1 MKVKLAISSEI
12 LEDLV
17 TIEAQAMSEQITN
30 LVTYIQNLD
39 KQRSSLTVKK
49 GEQVY
54 LVEHDEIVRLY
65 LEDRVLQVETVETTY
80 TSNLRLYQVKEDL
93 PANFLQISQSEIIHI
108 KQLDHL
114 KLTAN
119 GLVKLVMKNGSVTY
133 SSRRYLKSYQ
143 RKVRTMKKYILSASL
158 GIAIGTIISI
168 ITSAVF
174 GQGTYL
180 PLNPFSTM
188 GAYYLSNF
196 SQVTVMLICVAI
208 WATIGILFPAGRQDF

>member
-1 MKVKLAISSEI
+1 MKVKLAISPEI

-17 TIEAQAMSEQITN
+17 TIEAQAMSEQVSH
-30 LVTYIQNLD
+30 LMTYIQNLD

-65 LEDRVLQVETVETTY
+65 LEDRLLQVETVENVY

-133 SSRRYLKSYQ
+133 SSRRYLKIIKE
-143 RKVRTMKKYILSASL
+143 RL
-158 GIAIGTIISI
+158 G
-168 ITSAVF
+168 
-174 GQGTYL
+174 L
-180 PLNPFSTM
+180 
-188 GAYYLSNF
+188 
-196 SQVTVMLICVAI
+196 
-208 WATIGILFPAGRQDF
+208 

>member
-1 MKVKLAISSEI
+1 MKVKLAISPEI

-17 TIEAQAMSEQITN
+17 TIEAQAMSEQITQ
-30 LVTYIQNLD
+30 LVAYVQNLD
-39 KQRSSLTVKK
+39 KQTSRLTVKK

-54 LVEHDEIVRLY
+54 LLEHEEIVRLY
-65 LEDRVLQVETVETTY
+65 LEDRLLQVETVENVY

-133 SSRRYLKSYQ
+133 SSRRYLKVIKE
-143 RKVRTMKKYILSASL
+143 RL
-158 GIAIGTIISI
+158 G
-168 ITSAVF
+168 
-174 GQGTYL
+174 L
-180 PLNPFSTM
+180 
-188 GAYYLSNF
+188 
-196 SQVTVMLICVAI
+196 
-208 WATIGILFPAGRQDF
+208 

>member
-1 MKVKLAISSEI
+1 
-12 LEDLV
+12 
-17 TIEAQAMSEQITN
+17 MSEQVIH
-30 LVTYIQNLD
+30 LVSYIQNLD

-65 LEDRVLQVETVETTY
+65 LEDKVLQVETVETTY

-133 SSRRYLKSYQ
+133 SSRRYLKIIKE
-143 RKVRTMKKYILSASL
+143 RL
-158 GIAIGTIISI
+158 G
-168 ITSAVF
+168 
-174 GQGTYL
+174 L
-180 PLNPFSTM
+180 
-188 GAYYLSNF
+188 
-196 SQVTVMLICVAI
+196 
-208 WATIGILFPAGRQDF
+208 

>member
-1 MKVKLAISSEI
+1 MKVKLAISPEI
-12 LEDLV
+12 VEDLV
-17 TIEAQAMSEQITN
+17 IIEAQAMSEQVSH
-30 LVTYIQNLD
+30 LVSYIQNLD

-65 LEDRVLQVETVETTY
+65 LEDGLLQVETVENVY

-133 SSRRYLKSYQ
+133 SSRRYLKVIKE
-143 RKVRTMKKYILSASL
+143 RL
-158 GIAIGTIISI
+158 G
-168 ITSAVF
+168 
-174 GQGTYL
+174 L
-180 PLNPFSTM
+180 
-188 GAYYLSNF
+188 
-196 SQVTVMLICVAI
+196 
-208 WATIGILFPAGRQDF
+208 

>member
-1 MKVKLAISSEI
+1 MKVKLTISPEI

-17 TIEAQAMSEQITN
+17 TIEAQAMSEQVTY
-30 LVTYIQNLD
+30 LVSYIQNLD

-65 LEDRVLQVETVETTY
+65 LEDKVLQVETVETTY

-119 GLVKLVMKNGSVTY
+119 GLIKLVMKNGSVTY
-133 SSRRYLKSYQ
+133 SSRRYLKVIKE
-143 RKVRTMKKYILSASL
+143 RL
-158 GIAIGTIISI
+158 G
-168 ITSAVF
+168 
-174 GQGTYL
+174 L
-180 PLNPFSTM
+180 
-188 GAYYLSNF
+188 
-196 SQVTVMLICVAI
+196 
-208 WATIGILFPAGRQDF
+208 

>member
-49 GEQVY
+49 EEQVY
-54 LVEHDEIVRLY
+54 LVDHDEIVRLY
-65 LEDRVLQVETVETTY
+65 LEDRLLQVETVETTY

-133 SSRRYLKSYQ
+133 SSRRYLKVIKE
-143 RKVRTMKKYILSASL
+143 RL
-158 GIAIGTIISI
+158 G
-168 ITSAVF
+168 
-174 GQGTYL
+174 L
-180 PLNPFSTM
+180 
-188 GAYYLSNF
+188 
-196 SQVTVMLICVAI
+196 
-208 WATIGILFPAGRQDF
+208 

>member
-1 MKVKLAISSEI
+1 MKVKLAISPEI

-17 TIEAQAMSEQITN
+17 TIEAQAMSEQVSH
-30 LVTYIQNLD
+30 LMTYIQNLD

-65 LEDRVLQVETVETTY
+65 LEDRLLQVETVEDSF

-119 GLVKLVMKNGSVTY
+119 GLIKLVMKNGSVTY
-133 SSRRYLKSYQ
+133 SSRRYLKVIKE
-143 RKVRTMKKYILSASL
+143 RL
-158 GIAIGTIISI
+158 G
-168 ITSAVF
+168 
-174 GQGTYL
+174 L
-180 PLNPFSTM
+180 
-188 GAYYLSNF
+188 
-196 SQVTVMLICVAI
+196 
-208 WATIGILFPAGRQDF
+208 

>member
-39 KQRSSLTVKK
+39 KQRSSITVKK

-119 GLVKLVMKNGSVTY
+119 GLVKLVMKNGSITY
-133 SSRRYLKSYQ
+133 SSRRYLKVIKE
-143 RKVRTMKKYILSASL
+143 RL
-158 GIAIGTIISI
+158 G
-168 ITSAVF
+168 
-174 GQGTYL
+174 L
-180 PLNPFSTM
+180 
-188 GAYYLSNF
+188 
-196 SQVTVMLICVAI
+196 
-208 WATIGILFPAGRQDF
+208 

>member
-1 MKVKLAISSEI
+1 MKVKLAISPDI
-12 LEDLV
+12 VEDIV
-17 TIEAQAMSEQITN
+17 TIEAQAMSEQVSH
-30 LVTYIQNLD
+30 LVSYIQNLD
-39 KQRSSLTVKK
+39 KQTSSLTVKK

-133 SSRRYLKSYQ
+133 SSRRYLKVIKE
-143 RKVRTMKKYILSASL
+143 RL
-158 GIAIGTIISI
+158 G
-168 ITSAVF
+168 
-174 GQGTYL
+174 L
-180 PLNPFSTM
+180 
-188 GAYYLSNF
+188 
-196 SQVTVMLICVAI
+196 
-208 WATIGILFPAGRQDF
+208 

>member
-1 MKVKLAISSEI
+1 MKVKLAISPEI

-30 LVTYIQNLD
+30 LVAYVQNLD

-65 LEDRVLQVETVETTY
+65 LEDKILQVETVENVY

-133 SSRRYLKSYQ
+133 SSRRYLKIIKE
-143 RKVRTMKKYILSASL
+143 RL
-158 GIAIGTIISI
+158 G
-168 ITSAVF
+168 
-174 GQGTYL
+174 L
-180 PLNPFSTM
+180 
-188 GAYYLSNF
+188 
-196 SQVTVMLICVAI
+196 
-208 WATIGILFPAGRQDF
+208 

>member
-1 MKVKLAISSEI
+1 
-12 LEDLV
+12 
-17 TIEAQAMSEQITN
+17 MSEQVTH
-30 LVTYIQNLD
+30 LVSYIQNLD

-65 LEDRVLQVETVETTY
+65 LEDKVLQVETVETIY

-93 PANFLQISQSEIIHI
+93 PSNFLQISQSEIIHI

-133 SSRRYLKSYQ
+133 SSRRYLKVIKE
-143 RKVRTMKKYILSASL
+143 RL
-158 GIAIGTIISI
+158 G
-168 ITSAVF
+168 
-174 GQGTYL
+174 L
-180 PLNPFSTM
+180 
-188 GAYYLSNF
+188 
-196 SQVTVMLICVAI
+196 
-208 WATIGILFPAGRQDF
+208 

>member
-1 MKVKLAISSEI
+1 MKVKLAISSDI
-12 LEDLV
+12 VEDLV

-30 LVTYIQNLD
+30 LVAYIQNLD

-65 LEDRVLQVETVETTY
+65 LEDKVLQVETVETIY

-93 PANFLQISQSEIIHI
+93 PSNFLQISQSEIIHI

-133 SSRRYLKSYQ
+133 SSRRYLKVIKE
-143 RKVRTMKKYILSASL
+143 RL
-158 GIAIGTIISI
+158 G
-168 ITSAVF
+168 
-174 GQGTYL
+174 L
-180 PLNPFSTM
+180 
-188 GAYYLSNF
+188 
-196 SQVTVMLICVAI
+196 
-208 WATIGILFPAGRQDF
+208 

>member
-93 PANFLQISQSEIIHI
+93 PANFLQISRSEIIHI
-108 KQLDHL
+108 KQLNHL

-133 SSRRYLKSYQ
+133 SSRRYLKVIKE
-143 RKVRTMKKYILSASL
+143 RL
-158 GIAIGTIISI
+158 G
-168 ITSAVF
+168 
-174 GQGTYL
+174 L
-180 PLNPFSTM
+180 
-188 GAYYLSNF
+188 
-196 SQVTVMLICVAI
+196 
-208 WATIGILFPAGRQDF
+208 

>member
-1 MKVKLAISSEI
+1 MKVKLAISSDI
-12 LEDLV
+12 VEDLV

-30 LVTYIQNLD
+30 LVTYVQNLD

-54 LVEHDEIVRLY
+54 LLKHDEIVRLY
-65 LEDRVLQVETVETTY
+65 LEDKILQVETQEASF

-133 SSRRYLKSYQ
+133 SSRRYLKVIKE
-143 RKVRTMKKYILSASL
+143 RL
-158 GIAIGTIISI
+158 G
-168 ITSAVF
+168 
-174 GQGTYL
+174 L
-180 PLNPFSTM
+180 
-188 GAYYLSNF
+188 
-196 SQVTVMLICVAI
+196 
-208 WATIGILFPAGRQDF
+208 

>member
-65 LEDRVLQVETVETTY
+65 LEDRGLQVETVETTY

-93 PANFLQISQSEIIHI
+93 PTNFLQISQSEIIHI

-133 SSRRYLKSYQ
+133 SSRRYLKVIKE
-143 RKVRTMKKYILSASL
+143 RL
-158 GIAIGTIISI
+158 G
-168 ITSAVF
+168 
-174 GQGTYL
+174 L
-180 PLNPFSTM
+180 
-188 GAYYLSNF
+188 
-196 SQVTVMLICVAI
+196 
-208 WATIGILFPAGRQDF
+208 

>member
-1 MKVKLAISSEI
+1 MKVKLAISPEI
-12 LEDLV
+12 VEDLV

-30 LVTYIQNLD
+30 LVTYVQNLD

-54 LVEHDEIVRLY
+54 IVEHDEIVRLY
-65 LEDRVLQVETVETTY
+65 LEDRLLQVETVENVY

-133 SSRRYLKSYQ
+133 SSRRYLKVIKE
-143 RKVRTMKKYILSASL
+143 RL
-158 GIAIGTIISI
+158 G
-168 ITSAVF
+168 
-174 GQGTYL
+174 L
-180 PLNPFSTM
+180 
-188 GAYYLSNF
+188 
-196 SQVTVMLICVAI
+196 
-208 WATIGILFPAGRQDF
+208 

>member
-1 MKVKLAISSEI
+1 MKVKLAISPDI
-12 LEDLV
+12 VEDLV
-17 TIEAQAMSEQITN
+17 TIEAQAMSEQVSH
-30 LVTYIQNLD
+30 LVSYIQNLD

-65 LEDRVLQVETVETTY
+65 LEDKVLQVETVETTY

-133 SSRRYLKSYQ
+133 SSRRYLKVIKE
-143 RKVRTMKKYILSASL
+143 RL
-158 GIAIGTIISI
+158 G
-168 ITSAVF
+168 
-174 GQGTYL
+174 L
-180 PLNPFSTM
+180 
-188 GAYYLSNF
+188 
-196 SQVTVMLICVAI
+196 
-208 WATIGILFPAGRQDF
+208 